1 MKLVKIFSYTCKIG
15 KISWILDIFTKLAKI
30 SDFCL
35 FSWCWQNFRFYGSF
49 YEIVKISWF
58 VAQFHVCKQN
68 SMFFFFVFMKFFC
81 RLNFTIC
88 GTIYVYLL
96 LWTKQHTIVFD
107 FLYEVDKIWLFSW
120 YFLILSYFYEVG
132 KISWFLAIFM
142 KLAKFHDFW
151 LFSWSWQN
159 FMIFSMNE
167 VGKIWCFLFLW
178 NY

>member
-1 MKLVKIFSYTCKIG
+1 MICGT
-15 KISWILDIFTKLAKI
+15 ISCLQTK
-30 SDFCL
+30 
-35 FSWCWQNFRFYGSF
+35 FY
-49 YEIVKISWF
+49 V
-58 VAQFHVCKQN
+58 
-68 SMFFFFVFMKFFC
+68 FFIVFMKFFC

-107 FLYEVDKIWLFSW
+107 FLYEVGKIWLFSW

-159 FMIFSMNE
+159 FMFFGYFHE
-167 VGKIWCFLFLW
+167 VGKISCFFGYFHEVGKILRFLAIFMK
-178 NY
+178 